1 MQNSTLG
8 WSVTPCTQP
17 RHTKFSSSACPT
29 GHTEPRAITHL
40 RASSS
45 HRPPL
50 CEQATRAAGDASEQG
65 AGKARVQAQKH
76 QEAVARLTGDNL
88 VLMLKL
94 RQSEAAAI
102 QAATQRDSLAS
113 QLEQQKGP
121 WFQQVRLSSAWVDF
135 TREVH
140 HAEAEGPRL

>member
-1 MQNSTLG
+1 M
-8 WSVTPCTQP
+8 
-17 RHTKFSSSACPT
+17 
-29 GHTEPRAITHL
+29 
-40 RASSS
+40 
-45 HRPPL
+45 
-50 CEQATRAAGDASEQG
+50 
-65 AGKARVQAQKH
+65 QAQKH

-121 WFQQVRLSSAWVDF
+121 WFQQVRLSSAWVNLWF
-135 TREVH
+135 T
-140 HAEAEGPRL
+140 EGGTS